1 MKIKKLSINEYLF
14 YIGFIVFLICNFLR
28 NTEINI
34 NTDILW
40 FFSISMLV
48 VTCCRNKYTK
58 KELIALLSLATFFAI
73 VAFFS
78 KNMFIMGVP
87 VALIAAKGIDLKKII
102 KVILVVNIVLT
113 VVTIFS
119 SIYLGVGEVSQTRVF
134 RSDMKVI
141 TRYYF
146 GFVHPNQLAITVFSI
161 VISSLVI
168 FWEKINIKFVVIAI
182 LIAYVTNYYTD
193 SNTSYYITVFMIFMA
208 IVLRVFERKKIGTSY
223 KVFSIGIILIVLFSI
238 FCMVNYGK
246 YAFIDYIN
254 KALSSRIHGSY
265 AYYKANGFSMFGKN
279 IFESS
284 VVTFDQGINNVLLR
298 YGVVLFVFMIY
309 CIMKS
314 FYKINNLNRY
324 NYKFQF
330 VIFICLFYSFFE
342 NIVYDMGR
350 NIAIYIIFFILSK
363 DRFEKINNRS
373 KKIEEEEK
381 I

>member
-1 MKIKKLSINEYLF
+1 
-14 YIGFIVFLICNFLR
+14 
-28 NTEINI
+28 
-34 NTDILW
+34 
-40 FFSISMLV
+40 
-48 VTCCRNKYTK
+48 
-58 KELIALLSLATFFAI
+58 
-73 VAFFS
+73 
-78 KNMFIMGVP
+78 
-87 VALIAAKGIDLKKII
+87 
-102 KVILVVNIVLT
+102 
-113 VVTIFS
+113 
-119 SIYLGVGEVSQTRVF
+119 
-134 RSDMKVI
+134 
-141 TRYYF
+141 
-146 GFVHPNQLAITVFSI
+146 
-161 VISSLVI
+161 
-168 FWEKINIKFVVIAI
+168 
-182 LIAYVTNYYTD
+182 
-193 SNTSYYITVFMIFMA
+193 
-208 IVLRVFERKKIGTSY
+208 
-223 KVFSIGIILIVLFSI
+223 
-238 FCMVNYGK
+238 MVNYGK